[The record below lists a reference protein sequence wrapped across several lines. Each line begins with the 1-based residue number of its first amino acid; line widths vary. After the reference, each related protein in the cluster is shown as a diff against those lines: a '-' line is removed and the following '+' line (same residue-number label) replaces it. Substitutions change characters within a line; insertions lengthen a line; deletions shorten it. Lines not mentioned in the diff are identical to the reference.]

1 MNEGEDQGLNAE
13 KCQDLVE
20 KFVEITATDSAC
32 AQFYLQD
39 RKWNLE
45 RSVSDFFEA
54 NTSTREDTT
63 TEPEVSNA
71 GQKLLESLGPA
82 YQLTSVPPP
91 TFTFASWNLDG
102 LQSRNLKMRTK
113 AVCKILFEEK
123 IDIVFLQEL
132 VPQTIEYIE
141 DRLPEYQVISG
152 RMDEEDYF
160 TAILLLCYTVQY
172 ESHKIIQHP
181 GSLMGRNLL
190 CAKACIGDT
199 KLALINSHLESTK
212 DHAAERVQQ
221 FRNGLKCLLSTSPHR
236 TGIFA
241 GDFNLRDS
249 EVDTAGGLPCGVED
263 IWEAC
268 GSRPEVR
275 YTWDTKRNGNAQE
288 LIAGGGNRGFWPR
301 MRFDRAYIKY
311 SLMREVVPQH
321 FGLLGLQKVAG
332 TQSFPSDHWGIRV
345 WFDNRR
351 SQTKSASKADTTLEF
366 DAETSGGPCTKK
378 PRIKVEEVDFDAVD

>member
-190 CAKACIGDT
+190 CAK
-199 KLALINSHLESTK
+199 
-212 DHAAERVQQ
+212 
-221 FRNGLKCLLSTSPHR
+221 
-236 TGIFA
+236 
-241 GDFNLRDS
+241 
-249 EVDTAGGLPCGVED
+249 VDTAGGLPCGVED